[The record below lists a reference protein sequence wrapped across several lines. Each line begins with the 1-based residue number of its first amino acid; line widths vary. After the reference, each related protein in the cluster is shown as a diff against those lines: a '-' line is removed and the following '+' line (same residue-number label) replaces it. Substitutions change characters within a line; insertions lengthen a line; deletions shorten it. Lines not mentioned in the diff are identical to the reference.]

1 MFSCLTKHLRY
12 ALLVMLIILVIVLL
26 SKWSGTKDSKANV
39 EDKEDS
45 PQVSKNLSRATNSQV
60 ASLVANALSWKQKSD
75 MDQDPRAA
83 LMHSTYATAYLDAA
97 RTLSSD
103 SEISRKNQINV
114 DEVSQSLQQRQQQSI
129 QAL

>member
-1 MFSCLTKHLRY
+1 
-12 ALLVMLIILVIVLL
+12 
-26 SKWSGTKDSKANV
+26 
-39 EDKEDS
+39 
-45 PQVSKNLSRATNSQV
+45 
-60 ASLVANALSWKQKSD
+60 